1 MGLTRESIR
10 SSKEAETLTIKSSW
24 TPHNLSML
32 DVIHGIQIL
41 LAIHCKDYLPLQ
53 KSSQGKNRSLAAPA
67 APAAVSA
74 VVISNSL
81 GQMT

>member
-32 DVIHGIQIL
+32 DTIHGIQIL
-41 LAIHCKDYLPLQ
+41 PAIHCKHYMPLQ
-53 KSSQGKNRSLAAPA
+53 KSSQGKNRSLAAA
-67 APAAVSA
+67 AAAAVSA

-81 GQMT
+81 DQMI